1 MPGGYS
7 MTDLKTLGEVAS
19 VFFRLGVFA
28 YGGPAAHIAMM
39 QEEVVNRRQWMSEQ
53 EFLDLVGVTN
63 LIPGPNST
71 EMAIHCGYIR
81 AGALGLLVA
90 GICFIFPAVLITGL
104 IAWFYA
110 QYGALPNI
118 EPFFFGIKAAVI
130 VIIGNAVLS
139 LGKKAVSSR
148 KLAVLGMLAVILS
161 LLGLPAVAVILGL
174 GVVGMINFSAAGS
187 GNLPVLQVTLPILG
201 AGGAVALP
209 AVAVTTPHLF
219 LVFLKIGA
227 VLFGS
232 GYVLIAFLND
242 ELVHKLGWLT
252 PQILMDSVAIGQ
264 FTPGPVLS
272 TATFIGYQIAGLEG
286 AAAATVGI
294 FLPSFCFVL
303 LLNPILPFMRRSP
316 AVSRFLD
323 TVNVVSVGLM
333 VAVVLELGYTLA
345 MDWRLAAIAI
355 GAFLINY
362 RWQQINVAWL
372 VVWGSLAGY
381 LLRLI

>member
-1 MPGGYS
+1 MA
-7 MTDLKTLGEVAS
+7 DLKTLGEVAG

-28 YGGPAAHIAMM
+28 YGGPAAHISMM
-39 QEEVVNRRQWMSEQ
+39 QEEVVHRRQWMSEQ

-81 AGALGLLVA
+81 GGTPGLLLA

-130 VIIGNAVLS
+130 VIIGNAVIS
-139 LGKKAVSSR
+139 LGRKAVNSR
-148 KLAVLGMLAVILS
+148 KLAVFGLLAVILS

-174 GVVGMINFSAAGS
+174 GVVGMINFSRAGS
-187 GNLPVLQVTLPILG
+187 GNLPVLQVALPILG
-201 AGGAVALP
+201 VGVAAALP
-209 AVAVTTPHLF
+209 AVAVTTSHLF

-232 GYVLIAFLND
+232 GYVLIAFLNN

-252 PQILMDSVAIGQ
+252 SHVLMDSVAIGQ

-272 TATFIGYQIAGLEG
+272 TATFIGYQIAGIEG

-294 FLPSFCFVL
+294 FLPSFFFVL
-303 LLNPILPFMRRSP
+303 LLNPILPFLRRSP

-323 TVNVVSVGLM
+323 AVNVVSVGLM
-333 VAVVLELGYTLA
+333 LAVVLELGYALA
-345 MDWRLAAIAI
+345 FDWRLAVIAI

-362 RWQQINVAWL
+362 RWKQINVAWL
-372 VVWGSLAGY
+372 VVWGALAGY

>member
-1 MPGGYS
+1 
-7 MTDLKTLGEVAS
+7 MTDLKTLGEVAG
-19 VFFRLGVFA
+19 VFFKLGAFA

-39 QEEVVNRRQWMSEQ
+39 QEEVVHRRQWMSEQ

-81 AGALGLLVA
+81 GGTPGLLLA
-90 GICFIFPAVLITGL
+90 GICFIFPAVLITGM

-130 VIIGNAVLS
+130 VIIGNAVIS
-139 LGKKAVSSR
+139 LGRKAVNSR
-148 KLAVLGMLAVILS
+148 KLAVLGLLAVILS
-161 LLGLPAVAVILGL
+161 FLGLPAVAVILGL
-174 GVVGMINFSAAGS
+174 GVVGMINFSRAGS
-187 GNLPVLQVTLPILG
+187 GNLSVLQVALPILG
-201 AGGAVALP
+201 AGGAAALP
-209 AVAVTTPHLF
+209 AVVVTTSHLF

-252 PQILMDSVAIGQ
+252 SQVLMDSVAIGQ

-294 FLPSFCFVL
+294 FLPSFFFVL
-303 LLNPILPFMRRSP
+303 LLNPILPFLRRSP

-323 TVNVVSVGLM
+323 AVNVVSVGLM
-333 VAVVLELGYTLA
+333 LAVVLELGYALA
-345 MDWRLAAIAI
+345 LDWRLAVIAI

-362 RWQQINVAWL
+362 RWKRINVAWL
-372 VVWGSLAGY
+372 VVWGALAGY
-381 LLRLI
+381 LLRLL

>member
-1 MPGGYS
+1 
-7 MTDLKTLGEVAS
+7 MTDLKTLGEVAG
-19 VFFRLGVFA
+19 VFFRLGAFA

-39 QEEVVNRRQWMSEQ
+39 QEEVVQRRQWMSEQ

-81 AGALGLLVA
+81 AGTLGLLLA
-90 GICFIFPAVLITGL
+90 GICFIFPAVFITGL

-118 EPFFFGIKAAVI
+118 EPFFFGIKAVVI
-130 VIIGNAVLS
+130 VIIGNAVIT
-139 LGKKAVSSR
+139 LGRKAVSSR
-148 KLAVLGMLAVILS
+148 KLAVLGLIAAVLS

-174 GVVGMINFSAAGS
+174 GIVGMLNFSRTGS
-187 GNLPVLQVTLPILG
+187 GNMPILQAALPLLG
-201 AGGAVALP
+201 VGGAAALP
-209 AVAVTTPHLF
+209 AIAVTTSHLF
-219 LVFLKIGA
+219 LVFLKIGS

-252 PQILMDSVAIGQ
+252 SQVLMDSVAIGQ

-286 AAAATVGI
+286 AVASTVGI
-294 FLPSFCFVL
+294 FLPSFFFVL
-303 LLNPILPFMRRSP
+303 LLNPILPFLRRSP

-323 TVNVVSVGLM
+323 AVNVVSVGLM
-333 VAVVLELGYTLA
+333 LAVVLELGYALA
-345 MDWRLAAIAI
+345 LDWRLAVVAI

-362 RWQQINVAWL
+362 RWKQIDVAWL
-372 VVWGSLAGY
+372 VVWGALAGY
-381 LLRLI
+381 LLRLV

>member
-1 MPGGYS
+1 MEAQL
-7 MTDLKTLGEVAS
+7 MADLKTLGEVAS
-19 VFFRLGVFA
+19 VFFRLGAFA

-39 QEEVVNRRQWMSEQ
+39 QEEVVQKRQWMSEQ

-81 AGALGLLVA
+81 AGTLGLLLA
-90 GICFIFPAVLITGL
+90 GICFIFPAVFITGL

-110 QYGALPNI
+110 QYGSLPNI

-130 VIIGNAVLS
+130 VIIGNAVIT
-139 LGKKAVSSR
+139 LGRKAVSSR
-148 KLAVLGMLAVILS
+148 KLAVLGLLAVILS

-174 GVVGMINFSAAGS
+174 RVVGMINFSRTGS
-187 GNLPVLQVTLPILG
+187 GNMPVLQAALPILG
-201 AGGAVALP
+201 AGSA
-209 AVAVTTPHLF
+209 AVTPVIPAITVTTSHLF
-219 LVFLKIGA
+219 LVFLKIGF

-252 PQILMDSVAIGQ
+252 SQVLMDSVAIGQ

-294 FLPSFCFVL
+294 FSAIIFL
-303 LLNPILPFMRRSP
+303 RSVAEP
-316 AVSRFLD
+316 DFAVSAPF
-323 TVNVVSVGLM
+323 
-333 VAVVLELGYTLA
+333 
-345 MDWRLAAIAI
+345 
-355 GAFLINY
+355 
-362 RWQQINVAWL
+362 
-372 VVWGSLAGY
+372 AG
-381 LLRLI
+381 RI

>member
-1 MPGGYS
+1 
-7 MTDLKTLGEVAS
+7 MTDLKKLGEVAG
-19 VFFRLGVFA
+19 VFSRLGMFA

-39 QEEVVNRRQWMSEQ
+39 QEEVVQRRQWMSEQ

-81 AGALGLLVA
+81 AGTPGLLLA

-130 VIIGNAVLS
+130 VIIGNAVIS
-139 LGKKAVSSR
+139 LGRKAVNSR
-148 KLAVLGMLAVILS
+148 KLAVLGLLAAILS

-174 GVVGMINFSAAGS
+174 GVVGMINFSRAGS
-187 GNLPVLQVTLPILG
+187 GNLPVLQVALPILG
-201 AGGAVALP
+201 AGGAAALP
-209 AVAVTTPHLF
+209 AVAVTTSHLF

-252 PQILMDSVAIGQ
+252 SQVLMDSVAIGQ

-272 TATFIGYQIAGLEG
+272 TATFIGYQIAGIEG

-294 FLPSFCFVL
+294 FLPSFFFVL
-303 LLNPILPFMRRSP
+303 LLNPILPFLRRSP

-323 TVNVVSVGLM
+323 AVNVVSVGLM
-333 VAVVLELGYTLA
+333 LAVVLELGYALA
-345 MDWRLAAIAI
+345 LEWRLAVIAI

-362 RWQQINVAWL
+362 RWKQINVAWL
-372 VVWGSLAGY
+372 VVWGALAGY
-381 LLRLI
+381 LLRLV